1 MFIFPSIV
9 MFSAKIPPMNDEYID
24 EEEYASKL
32 LALSHR
38 SSLEY
43 GTIFLNSHVWRA
55 VGHVHRLQYVMK
67 LESTDDDARAFA
79 SETILSSNP
88 SVFEAH
94 GALISRYITWTSVY
108 VYGHKP
114 HP

>member
-43 GTIFLNSHVWRA
+43 GTISLNSHV
-55 VGHVHRLQYVMK
+55 
-67 LESTDDDARAFA
+67 
-79 SETILSSNP
+79 
-88 SVFEAH
+88 
-94 GALISRYITWTSVY
+94 
-108 VYGHKP
+108 
-114 HP
+114 